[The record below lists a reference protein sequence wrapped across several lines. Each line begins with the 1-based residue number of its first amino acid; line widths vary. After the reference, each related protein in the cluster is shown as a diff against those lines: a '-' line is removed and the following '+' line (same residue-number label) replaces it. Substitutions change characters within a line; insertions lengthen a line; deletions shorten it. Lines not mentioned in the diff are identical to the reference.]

1 MNIKSKNELI
11 NANYNEMKQNLNL
24 QLQNENKKIIFK

>member
-11 NANYNEMKQNLNL
+11 NANYNEMKKNLNL
-24 QLQNENKKIIFK
+24 TFKNENNTIIVT